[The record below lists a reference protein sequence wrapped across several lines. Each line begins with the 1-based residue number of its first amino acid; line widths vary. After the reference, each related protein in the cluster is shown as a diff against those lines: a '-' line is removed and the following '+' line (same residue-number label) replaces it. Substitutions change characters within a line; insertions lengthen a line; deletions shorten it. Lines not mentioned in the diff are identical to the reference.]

1 MSLDMIN
8 IVMRRQLYSYFAT
21 PVAYVFIVMFL
32 VLAGVFSF
40 YLGNFFEKGQADL
53 SAFFNFHPWLYL
65 FFMPAIAMGLW
76 SSERQLGTIELLMTL
91 PIGHGNVVLGKFLAA
106 WLFAALAL
114 LLTFPIWI
122 TVSYLGDP
130 DHGVIVA
137 GYVGSWLMAGGF
149 LAIGSCMSACTKN
162 QIVAFLLTVVVSFI
176 FMVSGVPMVL
186 EAFFWAPQWLLD
198 FIVGL
203 SFLIRFDAI
212 ARGVLDV
219 RDVLYFCMQIV
230 LWLYLT
236 GLMLK
241 RNQAQ

>member
-1 MSLDMIN
+1 MSLDMIS

-21 PVAYVFIVMFL
+21 PVAYVFILMFL
-32 VLAGVFSF
+32 VLSGVFSF

-53 SAFFNFHPWLYL
+53 SSFFNFHPWLYL

-130 DHGVIVA
+130 DHGVIMA

-149 LAIGSCMSACTKN
+149 LAIGSCMSVCTKN
-162 QIVAFLLTVVVSFI
+162 QIVAFLLTLLVCFI

-203 SFLIRFDAI
+203 SFLIRFDSI
-212 ARGVLDV
+212 ARGVLDI
-219 RDVLYFCMQIV
+219 RDVLYFCTQIA

>member
-137 GYVGSWLMAGGF
+137 CYVGSWLMAGGF

-219 RDVLYFCMQIV
+219 RDVLYFCMQIA

>member
-1 MSLDMIN
+1 MSLEMIN

-21 PVAYVFIVMFL
+21 PVAYVFILLFL
-32 VLAGVFSF
+32 VLSGVFSF
-40 YLGNFFEKGQADL
+40 YFGNFFGKGQADL

-91 PIGHGNVVLGKFLAA
+91 PIGHSNVVLGKFFAA

-137 GYVGSWLMAGGF
+137 GYVGSWLMAGSF
-149 LAIGSCMSACTKN
+149 LAIGSCISVCTKN

-236 GLMLK
+236 KLMLK
-241 RNQAQ
+241 RNQAL

>member
-1 MSLDMIN
+1 MSLEMIN

-219 RDVLYFCMQIV
+219 RDVLYFCMQIA

>member
-1 MSLDMIN
+1 MSLEMIN

-21 PVAYVFIVMFL
+21 PVAYVFILLFL
-32 VLAGVFSF
+32 VLSGVFSF
-40 YLGNFFEKGQADL
+40 YFGNFFEKGQADL

-76 SSERQLGTIELLMTL
+76 SYERQLGTIELLMTL
-91 PIGHGNVVLGKFLAA
+91 PIGHSNVVLGKFFAA

-137 GYVGSWLMAGGF
+137 GYVGSWLMAGSF
-149 LAIGSCMSACTKN
+149 LAIGSCISVCTKN

-236 GLMLK
+236 KLMLK
-241 RNQAQ
+241 RNQAL